1 MTYHLPSEWSDEV
14 DRGVEKATC
23 GDVKEKVDAGVKA
36 RDLLTASV
44 WFGAWRVIAFAALI
58 FFTIVALA
66 ARYPQPSPVH
76 VVILAVA
83 VGLVVGWRQRSGPS
97 RISFDGRNLPNSL
110 VALAILLMA
119 SSACGNPAEG
129 TCPANLIGGPLVS
142 NSQAAAMVVATPRS
156 IVETGPNG
164 PANAAA
170 NNYFSTVDQAD
181 YMAQLAA
188 FHATADPW
196 GGVTARIDGACPLW
210 HPTTAQVLQWAAH
223 KWGINPALLYAEAT
237 IEGDWDM
244 TSIGDAGGSSGV
256 LQVADRPANRPGGED
271 HAFPGFAGAGS
282 MLARESTCFN
292 ADYYAGHLYA
302 VYHGLMVGQKTPPG
316 DINAAIQEWFIGWT
330 ATAPGPYSQKVCT
343 VLARHEWT
351 TKFFRG
357 QNVPY

>member
-1 MTYHLPSEWSDEV
+1 MNSK
-14 DRGVEKATC
+14 VERAT
-23 GDVKEKVDAGVKA
+23 GGEAKKKVEPRVKT
-36 RDLLTASV
+36 RDLVNTSVRFEERRALPRVLITFATLILLTM
-44 WFGAWRVIAFAALI
+44 
-58 FFTIVALA
+58 VALA
-66 ARYPQPSPVH
+66 VRYAQVRPVH
-76 VVILAVA
+76 IMILAVA
-83 VGLVVGWRQRSGPS
+83 VGLVTGGRGTSGAKRFFS
-97 RISFDGRNLPNSL
+97 VRWNLPNSL
-110 VALAILLMA
+110 VALAILITA
-119 SSACGNPAEG
+119 SSACGNPADG
-129 TCPANLIGGPLVS
+129 TCPANLIGGPLIS

-156 IVETGPNG
+156 SVETGPTG

-196 GGVTARIDGACPLW
+196 GGVTARIDGACPLS

-256 LQVADRPANRPGGED
+256 FQVADRPANRPGGDD

-330 ATAPGPYSQKVCT
+330 ATAPGPYSQKLCS

-351 TKFFRG
+351 TKFFGG